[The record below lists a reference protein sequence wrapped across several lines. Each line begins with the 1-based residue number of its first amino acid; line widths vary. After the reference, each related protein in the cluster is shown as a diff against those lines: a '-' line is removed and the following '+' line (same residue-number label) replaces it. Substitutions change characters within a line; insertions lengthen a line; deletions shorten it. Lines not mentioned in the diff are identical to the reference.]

1 MLKSSPILF
10 LFALIVTSY
19 AAAIGS
25 GEWEDLDA
33 REGAPEAVDP
43 SKDFQDIYQGNEDF
57 QQQNPEYLMN
67 LATNGQKPPFLYLGC
82 ADSRVSEGTVFDAA
96 PGTFFTQRN
105 IANQYSESDNNVRSI
120 LSYGIE
126 HLHVRHV
133 VVMGHYGCGGVA
145 ASVANPPA
153 LPWETSTA
161 ALQDWIAPIRKVYAD
176 SQRQEIVEMR
186 QNNKGEEPKL
196 HDPGFRALVEE
207 NVKSGVQRIA
217 SDPMIQEIGHQI
229 SSFVDTD

>member
-67 LATNGQKPPFLYLGC
+67 LATNGQSC

-176 SQRQEIVEMR
+176 SQRTTRE
-186 QNNKGEEPKL
+186 KSPKL

-207 NVKSGVQRIA
+207 NCQKRSAKDCFR
-217 SDPMIQEIGHQI
+217 SNDPGDRPPDLFLCRH
-229 SSFVDTD
+229 